1 MLITLDQALS
11 LYNLAD
17 IKMNKANLRQHCA
30 KWDARND
37 CEVIW
42 AGQGGYSR
50 HVVPDG
56 QGGTRHKFRT
66 LVCLHQIKMDIVNRQ
81 QRLYR
86 SASQF
91 QRTRPIPMAMLK
103 QLAA

>member
-17 IKMNKANLRQHCA
+17 IKMNKSNLRQHCA
-30 KWDARND
+30 KWDSRGD

-66 LVCLHQIKMDIVNRQ
+66 LVCLHQIKQDIIDRQ
-81 QRLYR
+81 QRQYQGND
-86 SASQF
+86 QF
-91 QRTRPIPMAMLK
+91 QRTRPMAILK

>member
-11 LYNLAD
+11 LYNLASVH
-17 IKMNKANLRQHCA
+17 MTKANLRASCA
-30 KWDARND
+30 RWDSLGD

-56 QGGTRHKFRT
+56 QGGYRHKFRT

-81 QRLYR
+81 QRQYR
-86 SASQF
+86 REYIEDSE
-91 QRTRPIPMAMLK
+91 TWEVP
-103 QLAA
+103 LAA